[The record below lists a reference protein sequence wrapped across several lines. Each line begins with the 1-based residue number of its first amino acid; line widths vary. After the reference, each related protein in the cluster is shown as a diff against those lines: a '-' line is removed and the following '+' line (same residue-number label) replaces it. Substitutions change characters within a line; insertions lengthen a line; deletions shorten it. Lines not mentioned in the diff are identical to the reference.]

1 MNGPETA
8 DPAWRLYG
16 VPPPQLLEA
25 PSSWLCRIALHQGEL
40 LGALLQ
46 ALGLSPE
53 RCLDVQF
60 CAEAER
66 LAPHLGGIPERM
78 ALSVLILRRALQLGP
93 AGHEL
98 LHTGEGAG
106 PSAFRYCPE
115 CFGCQR
121 EPHVPVHWRLA
132 PWVYCPV
139 HECLLSERC
148 RHCGSPSSLPF
159 DLVKVS
165 RQGTLFAAL
174 SRCGRCGLAMT
185 DPVSELKLARHSDIV
200 RESDWRKIDNGR
212 AFVAALQRGYFEC
225 AGRTRALDAV
235 SLNELIRRR
244 LFPGSWPAFRWDVE
258 REVSKAAAARGW
270 IAAESEGRLLAHA
283 EATQHSVAA
292 RRRSKSAVRVQS
304 SVRAACRGVRA
315 KCLRAE

>member
-1 MNGPETA
+1 VNGPETA
-8 DPAWRLYG
+8 NPAWRLYG

-25 PSSWLCRIALHQGEL
+25 PSSWLCRIALHQGEP

-66 LAPHLGGIPERM
+66 LTMHLGGIPERI
-78 ALSVLILRRALQLGP
+78 ALSVLILRRALRLGQT
-93 AGHEL
+93 GREL
-98 LHTGEGAG
+98 LHIGEGAG

-148 RHCGSPSSLPF
+148 RHCGSPSSLPV

-174 SRCGRCGLAMT
+174 SRCSRCGVAMT
-185 DPVSELKLARHSDIV
+185 EPVPTLKLSRHSGAV
-200 RESDWRKIDNGR
+200 RASDWCQIDNGR
-212 AFVAALQRGYFEC
+212 ALMAALQRGHFEC
-225 AGRTRALDAV
+225 AGRTCPLDV
-235 SLNELIRRR
+235 GTLNELIRRR
-244 LFPGSWPAFRWDVE
+244 LLPGSWQSFRWRTE
-258 REVSKAAAARGW
+258 RRTSAAAAVREW
-270 IAAESEGRLLAHA
+270 IVAENDGRLVAHA
-283 EATQHSVAA
+283 EATQHPVAA
-292 RRRSKSAVRVQS
+292 RRRSKSAVRAPS
-304 SVRAACRGVRA
+304 SVRPARRYAHA
-315 KCLRAE
+315 KCGGTE